1 LDDFPVAE
9 RTNVWT
15 DTQTG
20 AFTEEKIYIVQT
32 NTRVIERCRLMAADP
47 GDLVLDRHAYTCGG
61 DEPYEKLKKALRV
74 EIDEAEWSKLYSTRS
89 LPFEAPKKGKIAVKG
104 INHCGDEV
112 LKVFRAP

>member
-1 LDDFPVAE
+1 
-9 RTNVWT
+9 
-15 DTQTG
+15 
-20 AFTEEKIYIVQT
+20 
-32 NTRVIERCRLMAADP
+32 MAALP
-47 GDLVLDRHAYTCGG
+47 RPTAGVPTRQARRHRRGPTTGRTRCHQVLHAPRKDT
-61 DEPYEKLKKALRV
+61 KKALRA